1 MAKRKKF
8 SITRN
13 QALDIL
19 CKITDQDNMWEMLV
33 DDFYDEKTDS
43 MPDMADVLGALGV
56 SRKEVDAAI
65 GRN

>member
-8 SITRN
+8 NITRT

-43 MPDMADVLGALGV
+43 MPEMADVLEALGV
-56 SRKEVDAAI
+56 TREETDAAI
-65 GRN
+65 RRN